1 MYKLIFM
8 LLVFFFLG
16 CANDKKKKFEA
27 KTSNKDTIYEKLWLC
42 YPTIENPDEC
52 IEYYISPLTDTIYN
66 QIKVFTNGTL
76 DTLKSKFYEINIFKT
91 EKSNVYRANITL
103 HSRFD
108 TLKVN
113 KQNKRTF
120 QILYLDFDGKYSI
133 GSKESTS
140 ANNLEFEFTNTKDN
154 HLTGVLID
162 DVFRD
167 TIIQNEVMLNYG
179 KTRILVDTRNSTDNL
194 FISSHRFLK
203 EKSKNSINIK

>member
-1 MYKLIFM
+1 MYKFIFTLI
-8 LLVFFFLG
+8 VFFFLG

-42 YPTIENPDEC
+42 YPTIENLDEC

-76 DTLKSKFYEINIFKT
+76 DTLKSEFYDINIFKT

-108 TLKVN
+108 TLKIN
-113 KQNKRTF
+113 QKNQRTF
-120 QILYLDFDGKYSI
+120 KILYIEFDGKYSI
-133 GSKESTS
+133 GSKVSKTS
-140 ANNLEFEFTNTKDN
+140 NFIEFEYINTKDN
-154 HLTGVLID
+154 HLTGVLVD

-167 TIIQNEVMLNYG
+167 TIIQNESQLNYG

-194 FISSHRFLK
+194 FISNRNFLK
-203 EKSKNSINIK
+203 EKIIK